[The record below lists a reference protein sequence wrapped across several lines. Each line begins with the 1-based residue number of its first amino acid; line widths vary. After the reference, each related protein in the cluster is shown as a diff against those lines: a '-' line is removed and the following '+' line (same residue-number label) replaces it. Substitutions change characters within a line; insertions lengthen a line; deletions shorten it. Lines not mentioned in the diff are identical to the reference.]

1 MEGKSTKLVTVKF
14 IRFQN
19 ELGGVKYFRQFY
31 DSELRI
37 DRFDKN
43 LPYRERDDDVES
55 TDSEIDY
62 ATSIIKEELKKAIKK
77 IK

>member
-1 MEGKSTKLVTVKF
+1 MEGNLNNRVTVKF
-14 IRFQN
+14 IRF
-19 ELGGVKYFRQFY
+19 EIETGGGKYFRKFY

-37 DRFDKN
+37 DKFDKN

-62 ATSIIKEELKKAIKK
+62 VTSIIKEELEKTINKK
-77 IK
+77 